1 MAILAIFT
9 GNTTKDEYDRLL
21 KEVDWKRNWAPG
33 AMLHV
38 ASFDD
43 AGRIHVADVWESAE
57 QLNAFVEQ
65 RLMPAV
71 QKLGLNPPNV
81 EVYPTHNIDSYSSL
95 SQYQR
100 G

>member
-9 GNTTKDEYDRLL
+9 GSTTKDEYEKLRN
-21 KEVDWKRNWAPG
+21 EVDWQRNWAPG
-33 AMLHV
+33 AMIHV

-57 QLNAFVEQ
+57 KLNAFVEQ
-65 RLMPAV
+65 RLMPAF
-71 QKLGLNPPNV
+71 QKLGLAPPNV
-81 EVYPTHNIDSYSSL
+81 EVYPAHNIDSHSSL

-100 G
+100 A